1 MDINLNVLESKVLEA
16 VELIQELRGENRK
29 LTCRNGELEGR
40 NGELEGRNQ
49 ELEGLAESL
58 KDENTRMRNELD
70 EARQQADSVEVFE
83 QKRKE
88 IEDKV
93 GGLLE
98 KLEALG

>member
-1 MDINLNVLESKVLEA
+1 MDGNLNILETKVLEA
-16 VELIQELRGENRK
+16 VELIKELRNENQQ
-29 LTCRNGELEGR
+29 LTSRNSEMETQVTEMEARLGGLEDDNTRLNHELE
-40 NGELEGRNQ
+40 
-49 ELEGLAESL
+49 
-58 KDENTRMRNELD
+58 
-70 EARQQADSVEVFE
+70 EARQEAGSVEIYE

>member
-1 MDINLNVLESKVLEA
+1 MDGNLNILETKVLEA
-16 VELIQELRGENRK
+16 VELIKELRNENQQ
-29 LTCRNGELEGR
+29 LTSRNSEMEAQVTEMEARLGGLE
-40 NGELEGRNQ
+40 
-49 ELEGLAESL
+49 
-58 KDENTRMRNELD
+58 DDNTRLNHELD
-70 EARQQADSVEVFE
+70 EARQDAGSVEVYE